1 MDAIARAIEAGG
13 GPAEVAR
20 RLGVTTQAVC
30 FWRDGSRK
38 LPVRYG
44 AAIESACQG
53 LVTRRD
59 LWPDDWKAIWPELCA
74 PEGNPT
80 HCDEDRQR
88 IATSLHA

>member
-44 AAIESACQG
+44 AAIESACHG

-59 LWPDDWKAIWPELCA
+59 LWPDDWKAIWPELVELGSA
-74 PEGNPT
+74 SVAFEEG
-80 HCDEDRQR
+80 RQR
-88 IATSLHA
+88 DAMGLHV